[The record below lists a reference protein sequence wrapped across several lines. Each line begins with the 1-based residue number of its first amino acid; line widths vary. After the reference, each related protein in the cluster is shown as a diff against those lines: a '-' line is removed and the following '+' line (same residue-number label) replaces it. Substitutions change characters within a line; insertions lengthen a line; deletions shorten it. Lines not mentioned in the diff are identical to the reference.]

1 MGAPMVR
8 FTPAR
13 LAGLLAALAAV
24 AVASFA
30 LCVRFGEQPVSLLAA
45 LSDPASTD
53 AAILWSLRV
62 PRAVLGAIVGA
73 ALATSGT
80 ALQSL
85 MRNPLA
91 DPFVLGVSGGAA
103 LGATLAIA
111 LGLGVV
117 GDLGVTDAGSA
128 AARLSAPS
136 LFAFAGSAGAIAL
149 VFAVSRVQGQTSPY
163 AALLSGVIFNA
174 FASAAITC
182 VKVLASPD
190 RLGDILY
197 WLAGTLGYERGW
209 TLAGAALLQLL
220 AIGLIWSH
228 AAPLN
233 ALTLGDEDAA
243 SLGVEV
249 ARTRRTLLF
258 ATSLSVA
265 GAVALSGL
273 VGFVGLIVPHLL
285 RLWLGPDNRLLVP
298 CSALGGA
305 IFLMLSDLAARLL
318 FRAIAAEPP
327 VGVITALLGG
337 PFFLVLLRRRHGLA
351 L

>member
-1 MGAPMVR
+1 MRARMVR
-8 FTPAR
+8 FTPGR
-13 LAGLLAALAAV
+13 LVGLLAALSALSVAA
-24 AVASFA
+24 FA
-30 LCVRFGEQPVSLLAA
+30 LCVRYGEQPVSLLAA
-45 LSDPASTD
+45 FSDPASID
-53 AAILWSLRV
+53 ATILWSVRL

-80 ALQSL
+80 TLQSL

-117 GDLGVTDAGSA
+117 GDLGVVDPGSA
-128 AARLSAPS
+128 LTRLSAPS

-163 AALLSGVIFNA
+163 AALLTGVIFNA
-174 FASAAITC
+174 FASAAITA
-182 VKVLASPD
+182 VKTLLSHE
-190 RLGDILY
+190 RLGTVLY
-197 WLAGTLGYERGW
+197 WLAGTLGFERPW
-209 TLAGAALLQLL
+209 TLAGAAALQLV
-220 AIGLIWSH
+220 AIGLMWAN

-243 SLGVEV
+243 SLGVDV
-249 ARTRRTLLF
+249 ARTRRLLLL

-273 VGFVGLIVPHLL
+273 VGFVGLIVPHVL
-285 RLWLGPDNRLLVP
+285 RLWLGPDNRLLIP

-305 IFLMLSDLAARLL
+305 AFLMTSDLLARLL
-318 FRAIAAEPP
+318 FRLVANEFP

-337 PFFLVLLRRRHGLA
+337 PFFLVLLRRRNHLP

>member
-1 MGAPMVR
+1 MVR

-13 LAGLLAALAAV
+13 LFGLLVALTALALAA
-24 AVASFA
+24 FA
-30 LCVRFGEQPVSLLAA
+30 LCVRFGEQPISLLTA
-45 LSDPASTD
+45 LSDPTSSD
-53 AAILWSLRV
+53 ATIFWALRL
-62 PRAVLGAIVGA
+62 PHAVLAAIVGA

-111 LGLGVV
+111 LGLGKV
-117 GDLGVTDAGSA
+117 GDLGVAGPASA
-128 AARLSAPS
+128 LANLSAPS

-149 VFAVSRVQGQTSPY
+149 VFAISRVQGQTSTY

-182 VKVLASPD
+182 VKTLTSRE
-190 RLGDILY
+190 RLGEILY
-197 WLAGTLGYERGW
+197 WLVGTLGYERGW
-209 TLAGAALLQLL
+209 TLAGAALLQVA
-220 AIGLIWSH
+220 AIGLIWAN
-228 AAPLN
+228 AAHLN

-249 ARTRRTLLF
+249 ARTRRALLL

-273 VGFVGLIVPHLL
+273 VGFVGLIVPHVL

-305 IFLMLSDLAARLL
+305 AFLMGSDLVARLL
-318 FRAIAAEPP
+318 FRLVSQEVP
-327 VGVITALLGG
+327 VGVVTALVGG
-337 PFFLVLLRRRHGLA
+337 PFFLVLLRRRQRLPA
-351 L
+351 

>member
-1 MGAPMVR
+1 MRARMVR
-8 FTPAR
+8 FTPGR
-13 LAGLLAALAAV
+13 LVGLLAALSALAV
-24 AVASFA
+24 AAFILS
-30 LCVRFGEQPVSLLAA
+30 VRFGERPFSFADA
-45 LSDPASTD
+45 FSDPDSFSAK
-53 AAILWSLRV
+53 ALALRL
-62 PRAVLGAIVGA
+62 PHAVLAAIVGA

-103 LGATLAIA
+103 LGAVLAIA
-111 LGLGVV
+111 LGLDVVGDTGVV
-117 GDLGVTDAGSA
+117 GLGSA
-128 AARLSAPS
+128 LAHLSAPS

-149 VFAVSRVQGQTSPY
+149 VSAISRVQGQTSPY
-163 AALLSGVIFNA
+163 AALLSGVVFNA
-174 FASAAITC
+174 FASAGITA
-182 VKVLASPD
+182 VKTLTPPD
-190 RLGDILY
+190 RLAPILY

-209 TLAGAALLQLL
+209 TLAAAALLQVI
-220 AIGLIWSH
+220 AIGFIWAN
-228 AAPLN
+228 AAALN

-243 SLGVEV
+243 SLGVDV
-249 ARTRRTLLF
+249 AGTRRVLLF

-273 VGFVGLIVPHLL
+273 VGFVGLIVPHVL

-305 IFLMLSDLAARLL
+305 AFLMFSDLVARLL
-318 FRAIAAEPP
+318 FNLVDAPTP

-337 PFFLVLLRRRHGLA
+337 PFFLVLLRRQHHLP